1 MIIKFLNKHGPI
13 QKKYKR
19 GNQMSFVTKDSPKAF
34 MKISKL
40 RNSYLQKKTGAN
52 RILYKKQRNYC
63 VSSLSKSETRYYA
76 NLDEKKVSNQKIL
89 ESNKISTFK

>member
-1 MIIKFLNKHGPI
+1 MITKFLNTHGPI

-19 GNQMSFVTKDSPKAF
+19 GNQMPFVTKDSPKAF

-52 RILYKKQRNYC
+52 RILYQKQRNYC
-63 VSSLSKSETRYYA
+63 VSPLSKSETKYYA
-76 NLDEKKVSNQKIL
+76 NLDEKKSVQSKNFGK
-89 ESNKISTFK
+89 